1 MSEILKVFLEHKF
14 MQNAVLAGVLASV
27 AFGLTGTF
35 VYIKRIAGISG
46 GIAHAILGGVG
57 IAYYLQIS
65 PFFGAFAFAILSAFA
80 LGLVKL
86 KARAH
91 EDTMIAA
98 LWSIGMALGIV
109 FMSLS
114 PGYQVDLLTYL
125 FGNILMI
132 SKTSLWLLLGLD
144 VFIVAVVVVFFR
156 QFVFICFDE
165 EYARLRGIK
174 VNTVY
179 VLLLCLISLSIV
191 ILIQVVG
198 LILVIALL
206 TLPAAIASLFVS
218 SIGKI
223 MAFAVGLGFV
233 FTQAGLVFSY
243 YSNLPA
249 GATIIIITGIGYLIA
264 LAVKKVLHRIRVEN
278 NRKKSG

>member
-80 LGLVKL
+80 LGFVKL